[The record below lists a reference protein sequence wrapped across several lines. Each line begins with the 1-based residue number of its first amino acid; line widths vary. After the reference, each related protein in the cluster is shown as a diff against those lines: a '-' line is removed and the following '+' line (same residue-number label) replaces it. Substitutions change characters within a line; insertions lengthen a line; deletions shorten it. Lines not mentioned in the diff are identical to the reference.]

1 MLVVGTNIAAKFL
14 AEKIYNL
21 LNKAK
26 KPGAVKPEEVEK
38 VKDEIENAYNKAPEE
53 KKNAFDKQMQT
64 IEKQV
69 EREIAESFLKKK
81 VKTEQLDEG
90 FKDVL
95 LGALMSLSFMTPAKA
110 QKTIDTLPGNMT
122 SSKVQALAQDFKS
135 AKNTIDVAS
144 IAKDYSG
151 GKEATVSIPKPSGYS
166 PLTIE
171 QRADWNKYIK
181 SLGDMAGSPE
191 LDKGAPETEGM
202 KKFKEYLESNPESS
216 LNNFSSPEN
225 LIKSIQ
231 YEMQVMR
238 NGNNASDLG
247 IDAPDLEAMQDLLK
261 IQKPLWM
268 SVDLSKMD
276 GNPGQDTTKGY
287 YPFFGSAG
295 TDYKKARGTIYKS
308 LEYEKSKLKK

>member
-1 MLVVGTNIAAKFL
+1 
-14 AEKIYNL
+14 
-21 LNKAK
+21 
-26 KPGAVKPEEVEK
+26 
-38 VKDEIENAYNKAPEE
+38 
-53 KKNAFDKQMQT
+53 
-64 IEKQV
+64 
-69 EREIAESFLKKK
+69 
-81 VKTEQLDEG
+81 
-90 FKDVL
+90 
-95 LGALMSLSFMTPAKA
+95 MSLSFMTPAKA

-151 GKEATVSIPKPSGYS
+151 GKEATVSISKPSVYK

-171 QRADWNKYIK
+171 QRNDWNEYLK
-181 SLGDMAGSPE
+181 SLGDTAGSPE

-202 KKFKEYLESNPESS
+202 KKFKKYLESNPESS

-238 NGNNASDLG
+238 KGNNASDLG
-247 IDAPDLEAMQDLLK
+247 IDSPEDLEAIQDLLR
-261 IQKPLWM
+261 IQRLPWM
-268 SVDLSKMD
+268 RVDLSKMD
-276 GNPGQDTTKGY
+276 GNPGQYTTKSY

-295 TDYKKARGTIYKS
+295 TDYKKARGTIYKT
-308 LEYEKSKLKK
+308 LEYEKNKLKN

>member
-1 MLVVGTNIAAKFL
+1 
-14 AEKIYNL
+14 
-21 LNKAK
+21 
-26 KPGAVKPEEVEK
+26 
-38 VKDEIENAYNKAPEE
+38 
-53 KKNAFDKQMQT
+53 
-64 IEKQV
+64 
-69 EREIAESFLKKK
+69 
-81 VKTEQLDEG
+81 
-90 FKDVL
+90 
-95 LGALMSLSFMTPAKA
+95 
-110 QKTIDTLPGNMT
+110 MT

-144 IAKDYSG
+144 IANKYSG
-151 GKEATVSIPKPSGYS
+151 GKEATVSISKPSGYS
-166 PLTIE
+166 RLTVE
-171 QRADWNKYIK
+171 QRNDWNEYLK
-181 SLGDMAGSPE
+181 SLGNMAGSPE

-202 KKFKEYLESNPESS
+202 KKFKKYLASNPESS

-238 NGNNASDLG
+238 KGNNASDLG

-295 TDYKKARGTIYKS
+295 TDYKKARGTIYKT
-308 LEYEKSKLKK
+308 LEYEKNKLKN